1 MKRFVSLILL
11 FMFCFSSSFA
21 LAEGATYTVDS
32 TLTSDYSNDEVG
44 LDMPKTKLPD
54 IQLKE
59 ESQARYAD
67 DVVKQANVYSIATPS
82 GLNITLNSS
91 NLPSFLV
98 LTQSY
103 YASLDM
109 YSRFASDADA
119 TAYINN
125 LIDSDIHIV
134 VMDAYDAFQYILVQN
149 SGRSAL
155 TEHVGNLS
163 ALKQSDLEAVAT
175 QIAIDNDFTSF
186 SLYSF
191 NGNTWIQLGDYVLLT
206 IVNSEFVLVDYYPN
220 GDAMT
225 DDDYDDYTRFIKA
238 LTLS

>member
-1 MKRFVSLILL
+1 
-11 FMFCFSSSFA
+11 
-21 LAEGATYTVDS
+21 
-32 TLTSDYSNDEVG
+32 
-44 LDMPKTKLPD
+44 
-54 IQLKE
+54 
-59 ESQARYAD
+59 
-67 DVVKQANVYSIATPS
+67 
-82 GLNITLNSS
+82 
-91 NLPSFLV
+91 
-98 LTQSY
+98 
-103 YASLDM
+103 M